1 MKLDSS
7 RFLVNTLLIT
17 AMSLVSTLVHTSPQ
31 ELAKLAAPLYELE
44 QTIEYRRLD
53 NGLQLRLLP
62 LKNKQS
68 VALASQFEVGSRN
81 EAIGQTGY
89 AHLFE
94 HMLFKGS
101 QNAPGDSY
109 SQTMSS
115 LSGKFNA
122 STFFDHTNYYL
133 NVPSNALQQV
143 LWLEADRFIRPA
155 LTEKT
160 IKNQQQTVLEEM
172 ATTIDNQPYI
182 RPAMEFLL
190 NQVKDS
196 PYGHAVI
203 GSKTDIESATPES
216 LTQFHQTFY
225 RPDTMQL
232 SIVGQVPSQTVTW
245 INDYFASWPIPTSQP
260 QGFYPLQVN
269 RQSVHHEIIDARGPW
284 PGLLLA
290 WHTVGRSHQDAAAIS
305 LVESHLLQ
313 SRASV
318 LAKLSLKQPKEL
330 LYYSLPLTM
339 EHFGV
344 MNLVMVPRAN
354 ISLDQLAQQ
363 ITEIV
368 DDLAAYGLTS
378 VQLEQLK
385 RQALQQQLMK
395 LDNDISLATTL
406 SATLE
411 QDRLTPLSGPWER
424 INAVTNDD
432 IIRVTRQYL
441 QPGVVRLD
449 LLPPWYIRWSKA
461 VLEWLPKGWT
471 ESIEEQ
477 VL

>member
-1 MKLDSS
+1 MAS
-7 RFLVNTLLIT
+7 I
-17 AMSLVSTLVHTSPQ
+17 STLAQASEQ
-31 ELAKLAAPLYELE
+31 ELATLAAPLYQLE
-44 QTIEYRRLD
+44 QSIQYQRLK

-68 VALASQFEVGSRN
+68 VALASQFGVGSRN
-81 EAIGQTGY
+81 EAVGQTGY

-122 STFFDHTNYYL
+122 STFFDYTNYYL
-133 NVPSNALQQV
+133 NVPSRALQLA

-155 LTEKT
+155 LTEQT
-160 IKNQQQTVLEEM
+160 VKNQQQTVLEEM

-190 NQVKDS
+190 NQVKGS

-203 GSKTDIESATPES
+203 GSKTDIEAATTES
-216 LTQFHQTFY
+216 LAQFHQTFY
-225 RPDTMQL
+225 RPDTLQL
-232 SIVGQVPSQTVTW
+232 SIVGQVPPQTLTWVTA
-245 INDYFASWPIPTSQP
+245 YFADWPMPNNKP
-260 QGFYPLQVN
+260 QGFHPLEVN

-305 LVESHLLQ
+305 LVESYLLQ
-313 SRASV
+313 SRSSV
-318 LAKLSLKQPKEL
+318 LAKLSLTEPKQL

-354 ISLDQLAQQ
+354 TSLDQLTQQ
-363 ITEIV
+363 ITTII
-368 DDLAAYGLTS
+368 DDLAAGGITS
-378 VQLEQLK
+378 EQLEQLK
-385 RQALQQQLMK
+385 LRSLQQQLAT

-411 QDRLTPLSGPWER
+411 QDKLTPLSGPWKR

-461 VLEWLPKGWT
+461 VLEWLPTGWT
-471 ESIEEQ
+471 DSLEEQ

>member
-1 MKLDSS
+1 MAHLFIAATITTSVAAANDE
-7 RFLVNTLLIT
+7 LV
-17 AMSLVSTLVHTSPQ
+17 
-31 ELAKLAAPLYELE
+31 KLALPLYQVEK
-44 QTIEYRRLD
+44 TIEYRRLD
-53 NGLQLRLLP
+53 NGLEVRLLP
-62 LKNKQS
+62 LAQRQS
-68 VALASQFEVGSRN
+68 VAIASQFAVGSRN
-81 EAIGQTGY
+81 ESQGQTGY

-109 SQTMSS
+109 SQTMSA
-115 LSGKFNA
+115 LSGRFNA
-122 STFFDHTNYYL
+122 STFFDYTNYYL
-133 NVPSNALQQV
+133 NLPSNALELA
-143 LWLEADRFIRPA
+143 LWLEADRFIRPS
-155 LTEKT
+155 LTT
-160 IKNQQQTVLEEM
+160 DTVKNQQQTVLEEM

-190 NQVKDS
+190 KQVQGT

-203 GSKTDIESATPES
+203 GSKTDIEAATTES

-225 RPDTMQL
+225 RPDTLQL
-232 SIVGQVPSQTVTW
+232 SIVGQVPPQTLTW
-245 INDYFASWPIPTSQP
+245 VKAYFADWPMPNNTP
-260 QGFYPLQVN
+260 QGFHPLQVN

-305 LVESHLLQ
+305 LVESYLLQ
-313 SRASV
+313 SRSSV
-318 LAKLSLKQPKEL
+318 LAKLSLTEPKQL

-354 ISLDQLAQQ
+354 ISLDQLTEQ
-363 ITEIV
+363 ITAII
-368 DDLAAYGLTS
+368 DDFAAGGLTS
-378 VQLEQLK
+378 EQLK
-385 RQALQQQLMK
+385 QLKLRSLQQQLAK

-424 INAVTNDD
+424 VNAVTNAD

-461 VLEWLPKGWT
+461 VLEWLPTGWT
-471 ESIEEQ
+471 DSLEEQ